1 MFCGRCGG
9 ADIDPIE
16 TVMTQDGSTVT
27 VTAVAVCPKCCRPFG
42 YREFF
47 HFNGDWEALSEK
59 EAQKVLDNAE

>member
-16 TVMTQDGSTVT
+16 TIMTQDGSTIT
-27 VTAVAVCPKCCRPFG
+27 VTAIAVCPKCGRPFG

-47 HFNGDWEALSEK
+47 HFCGDWEALSEK
-59 EAQKVLDNAE
+59 EAKKVLDNAK

>member
-9 ADIDPIE
+9 VDIDPIK
-16 TVMTQDGSTVT
+16 TVMKQDGSTVT

-47 HFNGDWEALSEK
+47 HLCDWEAISEK
-59 EAQKVLDNAE
+59 DAKKVLDKAE